1 MNVVQEVASRAVARE
16 LGRAITVRQSSSVA
30 PDPACT
36 IGVTTVKIVTEEQV
50 QAIAFGLIDAPP
62 NIVLRLD
69 PLGRDASDLLP
80 FAEFTAQIRDRVLTR
95 EEPLRVW
102 VPHEAALEC
111 IDVLGHRYATNTNAS
126 DELRDM
132 GAFCRIAADE
142 ATFPGQQLV
151 VNAAATLR
159 EHVVTG
165 MAPMEEYHLGSILA
179 WLEVGR
185 TDALAEAR
193 RRARVPASGVLPN
206 TPDRPLDDRVE
217 FLRRRAKHGS
227 PAAAAAARAE
237 IEAILR
243 EVVHRE
249 WDLLVAA
256 RRAFWDLPLTAQG
269 LDKLFSTSQARVRY
283 GLENGFYPA
292 VSPERIAARLGE
304 MEAGRAVAEHVDVE
318 YDATIRAQARRS
330 GTVVAGQIVA
340 VDHPRPKFKPCRVEV
355 ESIQTAVR
363 VRRDDKVKIVGEKVS
378 FIVREI
384 AATPSG
390 GTRLRLEVD
399 AGVRAM
405 HAFPVGTTIELSEE
419 PYAFV
424 AHKRFALI
432 RRRQPWIYF
441 GTSAPTLV
449 SRPAPSTNPLELV
462 AARRRQP

>member
-1 MNVVQEVASRAVARE
+1 MNVLQQVASRAVARE
-16 LGRAITVRQSSSVA
+16 LGRAITVRQSRSIA

-36 IGVTTVKIVTEEQV
+36 IGVATVKIVTEEQI

-62 NIVLRLD
+62 NIVVRLD

-80 FAEFTAQIRDRVLTR
+80 FAAFTAQIRERILRQD
-95 EEPLRVW
+95 EQLRVW
-102 VPHEAALEC
+102 IPHDPALES
-111 IDVLGHRYATNTNAS
+111 IDVLGHRYATNRNAA
-126 DELRDM
+126 DALRDM
-132 GAFCRIAADE
+132 GSFCRTIADE
-142 ATFPGQQLV
+142 ATFPGQQLA
-151 VNAAATLR
+151 VNAGAILR

-165 MAPMEEYHLGSILA
+165 MAPIEEHHLGALLA
-179 WLEVGR
+179 WLEAGR
-185 TDALAEAR
+185 TDALVEAR

-243 EVVHRE
+243 EVVLRE
-249 WDLLVAA
+249 WGLLVAA
-256 RRAFWDLPLTAQG
+256 RHAFWGLPLTSQT
-269 LDKLFSTSQARVRY
+269 LDKLFSKSQARVRH
-283 GLENGFYPA
+283 GLETGFYPA

-304 MEAGRAVAEHVDVE
+304 MEAGRSVAERLDVE

-330 GTVVAGQIVA
+330 GSVVAGRIVA
-340 VDHPRPKFKPCRVEV
+340 VDQPRPKFKPCRIEV
-355 ESIQTAVR
+355 ESSQAAVR
-363 VRRDDKVKIVGEKVS
+363 VRRDDKVTILGEKVS

-384 AATPSG
+384 AATPAG

-399 AGVRAM
+399 TGVRAM
-405 HAFPVGTTIELSEE
+405 QAFPVGTAIELTEE

-424 AHKRFALI
+424 PHKRFALI
-432 RRRQPWIYF
+432 RQRQPWIYY
-441 GTSAPTLV
+441 GTSVPTLV
-449 SRPAPSTNPLELV
+449 AQPTPSTSPLELV

>member
-1 MNVVQEVASRAVARE
+1 MNVLQEVASRAVARE
-16 LGRAITVRQSSSVA
+16 LGRAIPVRQASSVA

-36 IGVTTVKIVTEEQV
+36 IGVATVKIVTEEQV
-50 QAIAFGLIDAPP
+50 QAIAFGSLNAPP
-62 NIVLRLD
+62 HIVVRLD
-69 PLGRDASDLLP
+69 PLGRDAADLLP
-80 FAEFTAQIRDRVLTR
+80 FAKFTAQIRDRVLAQD
-95 EEPLRVW
+95 EALRVW
-102 VPHEAALEC
+102 VPHEAALES
-111 IDVLGHRYATNTNAS
+111 IDVLGHRYATNTKAA

-132 GAFCRIAADE
+132 GAFCRIIADE

-151 VNAAATLR
+151 VNAAERLR

-165 MAPMEEYHLGSILA
+165 MAPIEEHHLGSLLA
-179 WLEVGR
+179 WLEAGR

-217 FLRRRAKHGS
+217 FLRKRAKHAS
-227 PAAAAAARAE
+227 STVAAAARAE

-243 EVVHRE
+243 DVVRAE
-249 WDLLVAA
+249 WNLLVAA
-256 RRAFWDLPLTAQG
+256 RNAFWGLQLTAQG
-269 LDKLFSTSQARVRY
+269 LEKLFSTSQARVRHA
-283 GLENGFYPA
+283 LENGFYPT

-318 YDATIRAQARRS
+318 YDTTIRAQARRS
-330 GTVVAGQIVA
+330 GTVVAGRIVA
-340 VDHPRPKFKPCRVEV
+340 IDHPRPKFKPCRIEV
-355 ESIQTAVR
+355 ESAQAAVR
-363 VRRDDKVKIVGEKVS
+363 VRRDEKVKIVGAKVS

-384 AATPSG
+384 EATPAG

-405 HAFPVGTTIELSEE
+405 HAFPVGTPIELIEE

-424 AHKRFALI
+424 AHKRFSLI
-432 RRRQPWIYF
+432 RQRQPWIYF
-441 GTSAPTLV
+441 GTAAPTLV
-449 SRPAPSTNPLELV
+449 ARPAPATSPLELV